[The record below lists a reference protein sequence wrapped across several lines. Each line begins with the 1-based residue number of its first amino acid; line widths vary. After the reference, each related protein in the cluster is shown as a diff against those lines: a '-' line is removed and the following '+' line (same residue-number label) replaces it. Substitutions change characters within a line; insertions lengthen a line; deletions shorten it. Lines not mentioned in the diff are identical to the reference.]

1 MAERLRVCG
10 LPRYFHRTLNP
21 VKLVDIGF
29 TPVRRG
35 DTVSR
40 MARRFAL
47 PSETS
52 TPGFREMR
60 QDDIPQVLDLMKRYM
75 AKFDLEQ
82 KFDTEAEIE
91 HWFVSG
97 RGTGEYQKGRGRD
110 GQVAWAYV
118 VEVSGVSEAESTRTR
133 GSLRAKVSTYALACA
148 GPGNTSL
155 DRLHVLLL
163 ASLAHH
169 EACQAQGSR
178 NGLPLLLRY

>member
-1 MAERLRVCG
+1 MAGRLYGWSG
-10 LPRYFHRTLNP
+10 LAYAYWSLSVGPHLDQSEPGLLDIELNDGLAVFSSRYFHRTLNP

-52 TPGFREMR
+52 TPGFREMCKE
-60 QDDIPQVLDLMKRYM
+60 DIPQVLDLMKRYM

-82 KFDTEAEIE
+82 KFDTEEEIE
-91 HWFVSG
+91 HWFISG
-97 RGTGEYQKGRGRD
+97 RGTGEYQKGRGRE

-118 VEVSGVSEAESTRTR
+118 VEVSICTLCLSESPES
-133 GSLRAKVSTYALACA
+133 Y
-148 GPGNTSL
+148 
-155 DRLHVLLL
+155 
-163 ASLAHH
+163 
-169 EACQAQGSR
+169 
-178 NGLPLLLRY
+178 